1 MSSRLTTTLLE
12 SLDLQSKVKKCKDTK
27 KKIAYLNL
35 AKDSILNPQKSGRK
49 EAEYIEQELLDLD
62 KRLNNVKNQEY
73 NLREEKRI
81 LLEKKE
87 LLMAKLK
94 ESKRYHE
101 TLGQD
106 GIEFRTKEER
116 DEIERIDQTTSL
128 LTSFLEENSTVF
140 ECMPDSGIHVRPIQ
154 KAELIQKLDDANKV
168 IKEKKEEFA
177 FLVNEYNLPE
187 THPIFKKAINARIK
201 VIESEEEKP
210 RNESKIKKLNEE
222 ANALFVTFDKMY
234 NHLNID
240 PDIFEAAAAI
250 TLQFNQKNKEIISLT
265 QELQRI

>member
-49 EAEYIEQELLDLD
+49 EAEYIEQELLDVN

-87 LLMAKLK
+87 LLMAKLN

-116 DEIERIDQTTSL
+116 DEIERIDQTTSSL
-128 LTSFLEENSTVF
+128 MSFLEENSTVF

-154 KAELIQKLDDANKV
+154 KAELIQKLDDANNA
-168 IKEKKEEFA
+168 IRELNTEYA
-177 FLVNEYNLPE
+177 SLVYRINLPDNVY
-187 THPIFKKAINARIK
+187 KKAVNARIK
-201 VIESEEEKP
+201 VLESEEEKP
-210 RNESKIKKLNEE
+210 RNESKIKMLESE
-222 ANALFVTFDKMY
+222 ATAVFNDLEKRHDFRLDK
-234 NHLNID
+234 
-240 PDIFEAAAAI
+240 DILVAAATMKRKI
-250 TLQFNQKNKEIISLT
+250 DQKTKEIISLT